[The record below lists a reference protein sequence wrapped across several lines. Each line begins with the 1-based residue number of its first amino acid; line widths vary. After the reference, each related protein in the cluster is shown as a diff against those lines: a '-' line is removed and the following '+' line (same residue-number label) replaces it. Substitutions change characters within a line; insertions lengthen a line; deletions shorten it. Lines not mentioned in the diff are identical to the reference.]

1 MSHIKLEKNNFKH
14 LFGDYWP
21 YIEPGFHLLEPV
33 YAHLKE
39 RSSKHVKIFPK
50 SEDTFRAFTA
60 CPYKNIR
67 AMWMGMSP
75 YFSIWKGQPIA
86 DGLCFSSKG
95 EQEPPSL
102 STLYSAIEDD
112 IGEILLERPLHLDYL
127 AGQGI
132 LMLNA
137 ALTTEQGKA
146 DSHIELWKPF
156 MEYVAKEVFCH
167 LKGVPII
174 SFGNAARDVLEPH
187 MTKDHLYRHLKHPS
201 YFNRLGQ
208 PMDAEGTFQWM
219 NEQIVGNN
227 GIEYKIELNYGK
239 LCPF

>member
-1 MSHIKLEKNNFKH
+1 MKLDKGIFAPK
-14 LFGDYWP
+14 FGSWWN
-21 YIEPGFHLLEPV
+21 YIEPGFSLLEPV

-39 RSSKHVKIFPK
+39 RSSKHVKIFPN
-50 SEDTFRAFTA
+50 STDTFRAFRA

-67 AMWMGMSP
+67 AVWMGMSP
-75 YFSIWKGQPIA
+75 YYSIYKGQPIA
-86 DGLCFSSKG
+86 DGLCFSSNG
-95 EQEPPSL
+95 QEEPPSL
-102 STLYSAIEDD
+102 KILYDGIEED
-112 IGEILLERPLHLDYL
+112 INEILLERPLHLDYL

-156 MEYVAKEVFCH
+156 MEYIAREVFCH
-167 LKGVPII
+167 LKGMPII
-174 SFGNAARDVLEPH
+174 SFGNAARDVLEPY
-187 MTKDHLYRHLKHPS
+187 MTKDHLYRHEKHPS
-201 YFNRLGQ
+201 YFNRAGEK
-208 PMDAEGTFQWM
+208 MKTDVFSWM